1 MSKIIKITDHQQA
14 LSKYLDELLI
24 ENDTIAQLKSP
35 SRKNIDWTSQPFDAL
50 LIDIQ
55 GLQLAIPTHLID
67 SIAIWS
73 EKKASKKA
81 EDKPNWYLDHHKT
94 DQYDINIVDLKQII
108 LPPKLQS
115 TFSPAEFIII
125 IADQKWGLSC
135 NKINNVVTLLPRT
148 ITWRKKAGNRP
159 WLAGIA
165 LEKKY
170 SILNIEALVEQLEAE
185 SINL

>member
-1 MSKIIKITDHQQA
+1 MSNIIKITEHQQA
-14 LSKYLDELLI
+14 LSKYLDDLLM
-24 ENDTIAQLKSP
+24 ENDTTDQLKSP
-35 SRKNIDWTSQPFDAL
+35 SRKDIDWTSQPFDAL

-55 GLQLAIPTHLID
+55 GLQLAIPTHLING
-67 SIAIWS
+67 IAIWS
-73 EKKASKKA
+73 ENKGSKQKK
-81 EDKPNWYLDHHKT
+81 EKPNWYLGHHKT

-135 NKINNVVTLLPRT
+135 NKINNIVTMLPEA

-159 WLAGIA
+159 WLAGIV
-165 LEKKY
+165 LENKH
-170 SILNIEALVEQLEAE
+170 SILNIEALVKQLEVE